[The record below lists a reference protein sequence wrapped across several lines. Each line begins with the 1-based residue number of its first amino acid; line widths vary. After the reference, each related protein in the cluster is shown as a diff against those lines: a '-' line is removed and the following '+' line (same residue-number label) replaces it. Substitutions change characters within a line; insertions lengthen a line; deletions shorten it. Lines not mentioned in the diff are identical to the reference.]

1 MLDYNAPLRDMRF
14 VLNEL
19 IGFERIGQL
28 QGCDEINQELSDAV
42 LEEASKLA
50 SDVLAPLNCV

>member
-28 QGCDEINQELSDAV
+28 NGCDEINQELSK
-42 LEEASKLA
+42 KLRIK
-50 SDVLAPLNCV
+50 